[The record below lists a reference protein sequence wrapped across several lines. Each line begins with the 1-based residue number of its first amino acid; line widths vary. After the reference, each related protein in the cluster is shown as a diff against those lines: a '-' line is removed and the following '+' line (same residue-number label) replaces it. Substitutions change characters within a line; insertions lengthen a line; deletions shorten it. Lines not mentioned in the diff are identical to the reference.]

1 MPQHAAAAPSTAWFR
16 PSVRD
21 VRYRAPGS
29 VSPSAAAPPRT
40 VPAASTRVR
49 AEVRL
54 SWLERVERWL
64 WRLEQKRVDDYLAQS
79 VDLADLEMRLRRLER
94 RSPSAF

>member
-21 VRYRAPGS
+21 VRYRAPRS
-29 VSPSAAAPPRT
+29 VSPSASSPDTAA
-40 VPAASTRVR
+40 AARVR
-49 AEVRL
+49 AQVGL

-64 WRLEQKRVDDYLAQS
+64 WRLEQKRVDDYLARS

-94 RSPSAF
+94 RPPSGF

>member
-21 VRYRAPGS
+21 VRYRAPRS
-29 VSPSAAAPPRT
+29 VSPSAPPART
-40 VPAASTRVR
+40 VPAASARVR
-49 AEVRL
+49 AQVGL

-64 WRLEQKRVDDYLAQS
+64 WRLEQKRVDDYLARS

-94 RSPSAF
+94 RTPSGF